1 MTKLEILAPWILA
14 HEGGYANNPHD
25 KGGAT
30 NKGVTIATW
39 RAYGYDKNGDGKI
52 DQKDVKLISNED
64 ATKIMRRN
72 FWNPWQGDNIK
83 SQSIANM
90 LVDWVWASGKYGIT
104 IPQQLLGVKADG
116 KVGSITI
123 AKLNQ
128 QNPEAFFKKLKA
140 RRRDYIM
147 SISKPGTRNSVFRNG
162 WLNRL
167 ARIGYGEL
175 TYPNGKKVTFK
186 G

>member
-1 MTKLEILAPWILA
+1 MAKLEILAPWILA
-14 HEGGYANNPHD
+14 HEGGYANNPND

-72 FWNPWQGDNIK
+72 FWNTWQADNLK

-104 IPQQLLGVKADG
+104 IPQQLLGGIDQHG
-116 KVGSITI
+116 KTGAVVQSLAAQLVLPQGSASRTVH
-123 AKLNQ
+123 
-128 QNPEAFFKKLKA
+128 
-140 RRRDYIM
+140 RR
-147 SISKPGTRNSVFRNG
+147 STNG
-162 WLNRL
+162 DTGFGLFLR
-167 ARIGYGEL
+167 
-175 TYPNGKKVTFK
+175 
-186 G
+186 